1 MGHEAQRRAADP
13 RQPPHRVL
21 VPWVLRR
28 LPGPAR
34 IELSFLTDARDPPAI
49 RVAGFWIRLRHPK
62 SRKFLPVSA
71 SCRNAMSVSTGA
83 GFWLTIASIRH
94 MSAQLVPD
102 LPEECHPLRPVF
114 LGLEPLRPL
123 TVDDPEDAS
132 PPPGRG
138 DDDGE

>member
-49 RVAGFWIRLRHPK
+49 RVAGFWIRLR
-62 SRKFLPVSA
+62 A
-71 SCRNAMSVSTGA
+71 SEVAEV
-83 GFWLTIASIRH
+83 
-94 MSAQLVPD
+94 
-102 LPEECHPLRPVF
+102 
-114 LGLEPLRPL
+114 
-123 TVDDPEDAS
+123 
-132 PPPGRG
+132 PPGVRELSERHERVDRRG
-138 DDDGE
+138 LLADDGGHPAHVSPTCTQSSGGMPSVPPGLSRSPALSSALRRRRRGRLGPAGSW